1 VTLGR
6 LVLAWLAVAAWITV
20 ASLIETAANA
30 ATPIDPSL
38 LKWRLVEA
46 LVLTL
51 LATLWFASLGSGG
64 WWLPF
69 LLFGVLAIGPRWL
82 GAFAQPRTFVWLCA
96 DLARYVVAG
105 AILAWMLR

>member
-1 VTLGR
+1 VTLGL
-6 LVLAWLAVAAWITV
+6 LVLAWLAVAAWTTV
-20 ASLIETAANA
+20 ALFVEKTANA
-30 ATPIDPSL
+30 AALDTSL

-51 LATLWFASLGSGG
+51 LAALWFGSLGSGG
-64 WWLPF
+64 WWLLF

-82 GAFAQPRTFVWLCA
+82 GASSQRRTLVWLCA

-105 AILAWMLR
+105 AILASLLR

>member
-1 VTLGR
+1 MTLGR

-20 ASLIETAANA
+20 ASLVEKAAHT
-30 ATPIDPSL
+30 ATPIDTSL

-51 LATLWFASLGSGG
+51 LAALWFASLGSGG
-64 WWLPF
+64 WWLVF

-82 GAFAQPRTFVWLCA
+82 GTLAQPRTLVWLCA

-105 AILAWMLR
+105 ALLAWILR